1 MPEIS
6 SGMYLHDFTANLTVI
21 IESSRCFVMAMDR
34 KEIAPPR
41 TFFDL
46 ILNWERNGYQLNLN
60 EIQHDMQIVLPELNS
75 DEVFKEYGM
84 IIGSFCKN
92 KKVYKLEP
100 VPEGMAAAQKL
111 QKEMENDIFA
121 SFPSLGDFKRRK
133 RSPNTKDKKM
143 FKELSKF
150 SISYN
155 IVNYHVL

>member
-6 SGMYLHDFTANLTVI
+6 SGMYLHDFTANRTVI
-21 IESSRCFVMAMDR
+21 IEPSRCFVMAMDR
-34 KEIAPPR
+34 NEIAPPR

-46 ILNWERNGYQLNLN
+46 ILNWEKNGYQLNLN

-75 DEVFKEYGM
+75 DEALKKYGM

-92 KKVYKLEP
+92 KSVYRLEP
-100 VPEGMAAAQKL
+100 VPEEMAAAQKL

-121 SFPSLGDFKRRK
+121 SFSSLGDFKRRK
-133 RSPNTKDKKM
+133 RSTTTKDKKM